1 MIFGACFTTSD
12 EHPTLAELQAERAI
26 GITHW
31 RVSVALAKLCAA
43 GPDPLT
49 WAWGPL
55 DALDRNLRAAGIK
68 PYYDAC
74 GAPVWASEGQPAYI
88 GLVEVWPLGAP
99 DRPESYGG
107 VAWWNER
114 NGARDGTIHFF
125 DQNAATNPQWAAID
139 QKMPPRQ
146 YLEPGKVPHISADFM
161 FTVGRQLAKRYGPG
175 LYGAWNEPGDAFS
188 FPPIR
193 YDDSNFG
200 GMGDVIRDR
209 FMPEIVVPFS
219 AGVTSVLGTDWTHV
233 GNEADGDGVLN
244 SCLEVDSKTARLSL
258 GKARFPYRRYDIID
272 YHTYGAF
279 NPTDMHYATMEA
291 FKAVTKERGNGR
303 PEWIGEINAPNADL
317 LEFTKERIAKR
328 DVEAIFFLRP
338 GMFFEDA
345 RDAIPHS
352 PIVSADGRAFKAAI
366 ANVNGPVDPPK
377 KALPVRKRA
386 ARSK

>member
-49 WAWGPL
+49 WDWGPL

-74 GAPVWASEGQPAYI
+74 GAPAWASEGQPAYI
-88 GLVEVWPLGAP
+88 GLVEVWPPGAP

-125 DQNAATNPQWAAID
+125 DQNTATNPQWAAID
-139 QKMPPRQ
+139 QKMPARP
-146 YLEPGKVPHISADFM
+146 YLESGKVPHISADFM
-161 FTVGRQLAKRYGPG
+161 FTVGQQLAKRYGPG

-193 YDDSNFG
+193 YDNENFG
-200 GMGDVIRDR
+200 GMGDVIAGR
-209 FMPEIVVPFS
+209 FVPEIVRPFS
-219 AGVTSVLGTDWTHV
+219 NGITSVLGGGWTHV
-233 GNEADGDGVLN
+233 GNEADGDGVLGR
-244 SCLEVDSKTARLSL
+244 CLVLTKGNA
-258 GKARFPYRRYDIID
+258 PYNIIS
-272 YHTYGAF
+272 YHPYGEF
-279 NPTDMHYATMEA
+279 NPTGMHYATMEA

-303 PEWIGEINAPNADL
+303 PEWCGEIDAPNADL
-317 LEFTKERIAKR
+317 LEFTKERIVKR
-328 DVEAIFFLRP
+328 DVEAIFYLRP
-338 GMFFEDA
+338 GMFFEGDGY
-345 RDAIPHS
+345 AIPRN
-352 PIVSADGRAFKAAI
+352 PIVSASGRAFQAAI
-366 ANVNGPVDPPK
+366 AEINGPVDPPK

-386 ARSK
+386 VRK